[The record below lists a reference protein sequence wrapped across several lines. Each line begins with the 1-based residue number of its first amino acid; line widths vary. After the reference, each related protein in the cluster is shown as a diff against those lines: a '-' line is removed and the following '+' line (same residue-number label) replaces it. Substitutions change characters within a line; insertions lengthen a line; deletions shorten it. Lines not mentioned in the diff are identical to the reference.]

1 MIYNDVVLWVVKLF
15 RSWPGVIMTVFNTS
29 ATVVFF
35 CVKFRQNVKNK
46 KKSSN
51 LEIFFSTTF
60 VLVPATGT
68 FQVCNELFY
77 GLDQL

>member
-1 MIYNDVVLWVVKLF
+1 
-15 RSWPGVIMTVFNTS
+15 MTVFNTS
-29 ATVVFF
+29 ATVVFLL
-35 CVKFRQNVKNK
+35 CEVSPKCKKKEKIIKFRE
-46 KKSSN
+46 
-51 LEIFFSTTF
+51 LFFPTTF